1 MSGRKKG
8 SRRKKSGSEE
18 KADDSAADSE
28 IIPEQEEAAPQETV
42 EQQPEG
48 GEENGEEEEK
58 TVPLDRFLRL
68 QAEFDNYRKRV
79 EKEKKEIIEYSSEEI
94 IKKLL
99 DVLDNFER
107 AFQSLEEGGS
117 LEEFRDGMERIH
129 RLFRDILEKEGL
141 SEITE
146 TERFDPYLHEAMMQ
160 EINSDVEDETVTQVF
175 QKGYRLG
182 SKVIRPAKVKV
193 SRKE

>member
-1 MSGRKKG
+1 MAGK
-8 SRRKKSGSEE
+8 RKKSEKEDRAEEDMDIREKTAEESEQTTQT
-18 KADDSAADSE
+18 AST
-28 IIPEQEEAAPQETV
+28 PETD
-42 EQQPEG
+42 EG
-48 GEENGEEEEK
+48 KNTDEGKEEK

-79 EKEKKEIIEYSSEEI
+79 EKEKKEIIEYSSEVI
-94 IKKLL
+94 ITKLL

-107 AFQSLEEGGS
+107 AFTALDNGGS
-117 LEEFRDGMERIH
+117 LEEFRDGMERVH
-129 RLFRDILEKEGL
+129 RLFRETLEKEGL

-146 TERFDPYLHEAMMQ
+146 VERFDPYLHEAMMQ
-160 EINSDVEDETVTQVF
+160 EINEDVEDETVTEVF

>member
-1 MSGRKKG
+1 MAGK
-8 SRRKKSGSEE
+8 RKKSEKEDRAEEDMDIREKTAEESEQPGHT
-18 KADDSAADSE
+18 AST
-28 IIPEQEEAAPQETV
+28 PETD
-42 EQQPEG
+42 EG
-48 GEENGEEEEK
+48 KNTDEGKEEK

-79 EKEKKEIIEYSSEEI
+79 EKEKKEIIEYSSEVI
-94 IKKLL
+94 ITKLL

-107 AFQSLEEGGS
+107 AFTALDNGGS
-117 LEEFRDGMERIH
+117 LEEFRDGMERVH
-129 RLFRDILEKEGL
+129 RLFRETLEKEGL

-146 TERFDPYLHEAMMQ
+146 VERFDPYLHEAMMQ
-160 EINSDVEDETVTQVF
+160 EINEDVEDETVTEVF

>member
-1 MSGRKKG
+1 MAGKK
-8 SRRKKSGSEE
+8 KTSEE
-18 KADDSAADSE
+18 KKDSAEDDGE
-28 IIPEQEEAAPQETV
+28 KPQTEPEEKTTANTGDEEAV
-42 EQQPEG
+42 D
-48 GEENGEEEEK
+48 ENGEEEEK
-58 TVPLDRFLRL
+58 TVSLDRFLRL

-79 EKEKKEIIEYSSEEI
+79 EKEKREIIEYSTEEI
-94 IKKLL
+94 IKKML

-107 AFQSLEEGGS
+107 AFQSLENGGS
-117 LEEFRDGMERIH
+117 LEEFRDGMRKIH
-129 RLFRDILEKEGL
+129 KLFRDILEKEGV

-146 TERFDPYLHEAMMQ
+146 TERFDPHLHDAMMQ
-160 EINSDVEDETVTQVF
+160 EINDDVEDETVTEVF